1 MTKTRLGLVIALVLY
16 VSDARADKA
25 ELQERMRSHPA
36 RQAASWPDLSK
47 DGPPQIEAAP
57 KMVVDYVLLDNR
69 LNGFRELPK
78 PLNDITIVRDVRRA
92 WDTIPQAVR
101 SRVAPRIAGIFIVRD
116 LGGSAFTEVILDGGR
131 IVGAFLVLDGE
142 RLGVD
147 ANRWMTWKESTPF
160 ANGTDWLRARIAPE
174 GASDRVAGLR
184 YVLLHEF
191 GHVLGAPAGAHPEW
205 KPGGVLPKFDL
216 ADYPFLAISWKRRGD
231 GLVVKEQDRRPVGL
245 RYYAGPRY
253 KLTNRQILPS
263 YRWLESSSF
272 ATLYSTNSVWDDFAE
287 AFANYVHVVM
297 LKQPY
302 AIDVVNAEGVLLR
315 YGPCWKQERCSA
327 KRKFL
332 EDYLRPSPAS
342 KKGATRRSR

>member
-1 MTKTRLGLVIALVLY
+1 MRAGLGALTALVLFAG
-16 VSDARADKA
+16 DAHADKA
-25 ELQERMRSHPA
+25 ELQKRMRSHPA
-36 RQAASWPDLSK
+36 RQAASWPDLSQ
-47 DGPPQIEAAP
+47 DGPPQIAAAP
-57 KMVVDYVLLDNR
+57 KMVLDYVLLDNR
-69 LNGFRELPK
+69 LNGFQERPK
-78 PLNDITIVRDVRRA
+78 PLNDITMVRDVRKA
-92 WDTIPQAVR
+92 WDSIPQAVR
-101 SRVAPRIAGIFIVRD
+101 SRVAPRIAGVFIVRE
-116 LGGSAFTEVILDGGR
+116 LGGSAFTEVILEGGR
-131 IVGAFLVLDGE
+131 TVGAFLVLDGE
-142 RLGVD
+142 RLSVA

-191 GHVLGAPAGAHPEW
+191 GHVLGASAGAHPEW
-205 KPGGVLPKFDL
+205 EPGGVLPKLNL

-231 GLVVKEQDRRPVGL
+231 GLVVKQQDRRPVGL
-245 RYYAGPRY
+245 RYYASPRY
-253 KLTNRQILPS
+253 KLTNRQILSS

-302 AIDVVNAEGVLLR
+302 AIDVVNSEGVLFR
-315 YGPCWKQERCSA
+315 YRSCWKQTRCSE

-332 EDYLRPSPAS
+332 EDYLRPAAGS
-342 KKGATRRSR
+342 KKRPTQRSR